1 MEKSKEVKPKEVE
14 KGRPGERKPE
24 IEGPRKEGRPVGKEL
39 KQTGE
44 SKPAEKEIK
53 KPGESGPKSQDVE
66 RPKNR
71 LGEKEEI
78 EKPGELKPY

>member
-24 IEGPRKEGRPVGKEL
+24 IEGPRKEGRPVDKEL
-39 KQTGE
+39 KETRE
-44 SKPAEKEIK
+44 SKPVEREVQ
-53 KPGESGPKSQDVE
+53 KPIESRPENRGTG

-71 LGEKEEI
+71 LGEKEI
-78 EKPGELKPY
+78 GKPGELQPF